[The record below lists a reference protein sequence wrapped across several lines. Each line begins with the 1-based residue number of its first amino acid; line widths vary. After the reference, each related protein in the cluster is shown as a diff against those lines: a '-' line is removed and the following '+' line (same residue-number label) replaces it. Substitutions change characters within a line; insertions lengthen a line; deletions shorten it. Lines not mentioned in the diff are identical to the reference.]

1 MCGLIKNINRSY
13 FKSGLKMQISKG
25 NELFMGVMIGLY
37 GNWLIQ
43 LLDKIQN
50 KDWIPLLAFTF
61 SFFPFVLFFKEVFSE
76 EQRRLKHVSL
86 KLVLGGVYILM
97 VYGAIALSG
106 LSSSDYFFSIT
117 GVFLWIVLLQASS
130 RS

>member
-50 KDWIPLLAFTF
+50 KDWIPLLVFTF

-76 EQRRLKHVSL
+76 EQTRLKNVSL

-97 VYGAIALSG
+97 IYGAIALSG
-106 LSSSDYFFSIT
+106 LSCSDYFFSIT